1 MRIEKIF
8 IKTEEGIFE
17 QIYNKRAVIYKDVVV
32 QIDDNENGYECKLT
46 AGETPVL
53 SVGLVF
59 EKLFPENAKVLGD
72 AWERSYGDLEWSEKV
87 ENRSMP
93 WYFIANYADMIWAYG
108 VKVRPSAM
116 CEWRVKEDEICLE
129 MDVCNGTKGVIL
141 GGRTLHVASVV
152 FESYKQVDVFNACVE
167 FCRKMCND
175 GIPYTKPI
183 YGGNN
188 WYYAYGQSS
197 HEEVVNDSRFI
208 ATLSEGIEERPFMI
222 IDECWAK
229 HSCAGPWEETNDK
242 FPDMKRLADE
252 MKSVGV
258 RPGIWVRPLLYT
270 GVDFPKD
277 WILKIDEENGGTVLD
292 VTNPQ
297 AKAYALRCFTTLHDW
312 GYELIKHDFT
322 SYDLFGGFAVD
333 FDGFIK
339 KGDWSFGDRS
349 KTNAEIVVELYKDI
363 RTAAKGSI
371 ILGCNTFSHLAAG
384 LVELQRTG
392 DDTSGRDFAR
402 TLKMGVNTLA
412 FRMCQHNIFYAVD
425 ADCVG
430 ITDLIPWEQNSQ
442 WLTLI
447 AESRTP
453 LFISVKDGSVSEK
466 IIEEIKQ
473 GFAISVSGATEFKAI
488 DWLETKTPTVWKSG
502 EKIFNFKF

>member
-1 MRIEKIF
+1 MKFEKI
-8 IKTEEGIFE
+8 ILTTEEG
-17 QIYNKRAVIYKDVVV
+17 K
-32 QIDDNENGYECKLT
+32 
-46 AGETPVL
+46 
-53 SVGLVF
+53 F
-59 EKLFPENAKVLGD
+59 EKNYSEELQFGKTKIFFVENDETISCFLFADKTPIMSIEIIMEKSFPENADILGD
-72 AWERSYGDLEWSEKV
+72 AWERSYGDLEWNSQTKD
-87 ENRSMP
+87 RSLP
-93 WYFIANYADMIWAYG
+93 WYFLALNEDTVWAYG
-108 VKVRPSAM
+108 VKVRPAAM
-116 CEWRVKEDEICLE
+116 CEWRVKDGKVCLI
-129 MDVCNGTKGVIL
+129 MDVCNGTKGVVL
-141 GGRTLHVASVV
+141 SGRRLEVATICYKRYQEIDL
-152 FESYKQVDVFNACVE
+152 FESCVD
-167 FCRKMCND
+167 FCKHMCND
-175 GIPYTKPI
+175 GIPYKKPI

-188 WYYAYGQSS
+188 WYYAYGESS
-197 HEEVVNDSRFI
+197 HEEVVKDSEFI
-208 ATLSEGIEERPFMI
+208 ATLSEGLEEKPFMI

-229 HSCAGPWEETNDK
+229 NSCAGPWEETNEK
-242 FPDMKRLADE
+242 FPDMKKLADE
-252 MKSVGV
+252 MNAAGV
-258 RPGIWVRPLLYT
+258 RPGIWVRPLLYK

-277 WILKIDEENGGTVLD
+277 WVLSVNEENGGSVLD
-292 VTNPQ
+292 ITNPE
-297 AKAYALRCFTTLHDW
+297 AKDYALRCFTTLHDW

-333 FDGFIK
+333 FKGFIK
-339 KGDWSFGDRS
+339 KGDWSFGNRS

-363 RTAAKGSI
+363 RTAAKGSM

-442 WLTLI
+442 WLTLV

-453 LFISVKDGSVSEK
+453 LFVSVKNGSVSAK

-473 GFAISVSGATEFKAI
+473 SFALSISEPTEFKAI
-488 DWLETKTPTVWKSG
+488 DWLETKTPTIWKSG
-502 EKIFNFKF
+502 EKILNFKF

>member
-1 MRIEKIF
+1 MKFEKVVLT
-8 IKTEEGIFE
+8 TEEG
-17 QIYNKRAVIYKDVVV
+17 K
-32 QIDDNENGYECKLT
+32 
-46 AGETPVL
+46 
-53 SVGLVF
+53 F
-59 EKLFPENAKVLGD
+59 EKNYSEELQFNETKIRFIQNGEEISCFLLADKTPIISIEIIAEKSFPENANILGD
-72 AWERSYGDLEWSEKV
+72 AWERSYGDLEWSTETKD
-87 ENRSMP
+87 RSMP
-93 WYFIANYADMIWAYG
+93 WYFLAFHEDVVWAYG
-108 VKVRPSAM
+108 VKVRPAAM
-116 CEWRVKEDEICLE
+116 CEWRVKNGKVCLT

-141 GGRTLHVASVV
+141 GGRTLEVATICYKRYQGIAP
-152 FESYKQVDVFNACVE
+152 FESCVDFCKQ
-167 FCRKMCND
+167 MCDD
-175 GIPYTKPI
+175 GIPYKKPI

-188 WYYAYGQSS
+188 WYYAYGNSS
-197 HEEVVNDSRFI
+197 HEEVVKDSEFI
-208 ATLSEGIEERPFMI
+208 ATLSEGLEEKPFMI

-229 HSCAGPWEETNDK
+229 HSCAGPWDETNEK
-242 FPDMKRLADE
+242 FPDMKKLADE
-252 MKSVGV
+252 MKAAGV
-258 RPGIWVRPLLYT
+258 RPGIWVRPLLYM

-277 WILKIDEENGGTVLD
+277 WVLSVNEENGGSVLD
-292 VTNPQ
+292 ITNPE
-297 AKAYALRCFTTLHDW
+297 AKAYALRCFTTLHNW

-333 FDGFIK
+333 FNGFIK
-339 KGDWSFGDRS
+339 KGDWAFGDRS

-363 RTAAKGSI
+363 RKAAKGSI
-371 ILGCNTFSHLAAG
+371 ILGCNTFSHLVAG

-442 WLTLI
+442 WLTLV

-453 LFISVKDGSVSEK
+453 LFVSVKSGSVSAE

-473 GFAISVSGATEFKAI
+473 GFALSISKPTEFKAV

-502 EKIFNFKF
+502 EKILNFKF